1 MGEGNTGVMGIQQ
14 SSDSL
19 NSIFGCKVG
28 IMTIYLVG
36 FSCGTRE
43 YLMPV
48 QEVEFVGDILGDYI
62 YFG

>member
-1 MGEGNTGVMGIQQ
+1 MGIQQ